1 MSISNLAKHW
11 IEMHKEELE
20 VLGDNYT
27 WIPGE
32 CRAYNTLEEVANAF
46 GEAGIEPFNLYQ
58 GKPKGLYKYIWY
70 SQRNLAHIIF
80 VPEPVPI
87 TSTTNYHAICQANA
101 KICKALGLEVF
112 KYKGDIDLTKN
123 LCPYIVVSANQ
134 VQEFK
139 DKYLEGYRGFV
150 YSTRTSDYDLVNSVK
165 DI

>member
-20 VLGDNYT
+20 VSDDNYI
-27 WIPGE
+27 WIPDE
-32 CRAYNTLEEVANAF
+32 CGAYNTLEEVASAL
-46 GEAGIEPFNLYQ
+46 GEADIEPFNLYQ
-58 GKPKGLYKYIWY
+58 GNPSNLYKQIWF
-70 SQRNLAHIIF
+70 SNRCLAHIIF
-80 VPEPVPI
+80 VPEPVLI
-87 TSTTNYHAICQANA
+87 ISTTNYHKICQDNA
-101 KICKALGLEVF
+101 RICKALGLEVF
-112 KYKGDIDLTKN
+112 KYKGDIDLTKD

-150 YSTRTSDYDLVNSVK
+150 YSIRTSDYDPVNSVE